1 MYTLPYKDMEVV
13 PNRPKEQLLADGPT
27 YRWMEQ
33 LTKLWRDS
41 WVHFLC
47 FILKCSM
54 VRKEFNDILQS
65 RISLWDIFVGFD
77 S

>member
-27 YRWMEQ
+27 QRWM
-33 LTKLWRDS
+33 TNLWRDNQ
-41 WVHFLC
+41 VLC

-54 VRKEFNDILQS
+54 VRKEFNDILLS
-65 RISLWDIFVGFD
+65 RTSVWDIFVGLD